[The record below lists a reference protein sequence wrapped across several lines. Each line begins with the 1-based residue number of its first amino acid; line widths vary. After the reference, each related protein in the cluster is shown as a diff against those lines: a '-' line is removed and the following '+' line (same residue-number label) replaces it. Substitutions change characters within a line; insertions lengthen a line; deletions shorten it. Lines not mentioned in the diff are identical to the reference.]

1 MKTTFITTA
10 LILKMVSVTEAHKG
24 VIGHNLP
31 EIQIQTEIS
40 DPNPP
45 TPREMEAATD
55 SVFSA
60 VMVRLSENSM
70 KQKRPPFSEAFLRF
84 KESLG
89 L

>member
-1 MKTTFITTA
+1 MKTTLITSA
-10 LILKMVSVTEAHKG
+10 LILKMISVADAHKG
-24 VIGHNLP
+24 TITYILP
-31 EIQIQTEIS
+31 EIQIQAEIS

-45 TPREMEAATD
+45 TPREMEATTD

-60 VMVRLSENSM
+60 VMVHLNENSM
-70 KQKRPPFSEAFLRF
+70 KQKRPPFTEAFLRF